1 MTMETEFL
9 ELYKTYEGLLRNDG
23 KEYKAIEDAADDLTQ
38 NRMRICRQMR
48 NYFCHQND
56 SGFLVVSKAQIQF
69 LKDLILAYQAQQ
81 DTVEDHMVAIRSG
94 SAARTDSL
102 EFIVKKMKRLHTELL
117 PVWSK
122 EHGLA
127 GIVSLTDVV
136 SGMLKNGSFAA
147 LGKTKLVS
155 AFVVPKDMPMKDVLE
170 MSSDVVVVT
179 DDGSHGGQCLGVWIR
194 ENGHWK

>member
-1 MTMETEFL
+1 
-9 ELYKTYEGLLRNDG
+9 
-23 KEYKAIEDAADDLTQ
+23 
-38 NRMRICRQMR
+38 
-48 NYFCHQND
+48 
-56 SGFLVVSKAQIQF
+56 
-69 LKDLILAYQAQQ
+69 
-81 DTVEDHMVAIRSG
+81 MVAIRSG

-102 EFIVKKMKRLHTELL
+102 ELIVKKMKRLHTELL

-170 MSSDVVVVT
+170 MPSDVVVVT
-179 DDGSHGGQCLGVWIR
+179 DDGSHGGKCLGVWIR